1 MKEYSTG
8 SIRNV
13 ALISHS
19 GAGKTTLGDA
29 MLFASG
35 GSDRFGRTDDATSV
49 LDYDPEEQRRKT
61 TISTSIAPVE
71 WKGKKL
77 NVLDTPGYFDF
88 VGEVRSA
95 LRVCDGAVVVVDA
108 TGGVEVGT
116 ELVWQYA
123 NEYGV
128 PRLVAVS
135 KLDRENTDFLSTV
148 KEINDALGGHATPLY
163 LPVGK
168 QAGLKGLVDVIR
180 GVMLTPKPDGKC
192 TEAPVPDD
200 MADAVAEV
208 KEQLKEAACDGDDQL
223 MEKYLEEGDLTNEEI
238 LRGLH
243 LASVAGRISLVVPLA
258 AAKMLGVIQLMD
270 AIIEYLPSPSD
281 VPAVKGTVP
290 GSETEV
296 EREPS
301 QGAPLSALVFKTMA
315 DPYVGKLTLFRV
327 YSGRFASN
335 STALNS
341 TRNKVERVGQLYT
354 IKGKTQEPAA
364 AVNAGDIGAVAKLQ
378 DTLTGDTLCSQ
389 EDPVVFSPIKFPAP
403 IYSVAV
409 HPRTKGDEDKIST
422 GLTRLTEEDPTITVE
437 RNAETAETIL
447 SGLGEV
453 HVDVTTGKLKRK
465 FGVDVDLTTPIIPFR
480 ETIKGSAKAEGRH
493 KKQTGG
499 RGQFGHVWIEFEAAP
514 DTDFEFVDKIFGGAV
529 PRQYIPAVE
538 KGLREAITEGVL
550 AGYPVTGLRAIL
562 YDGSYHPVDSSEMA
576 FKIAASLAF
585 KKGCAEANPI
595 LLEPIM
601 RLEVTVP
608 DQFMGDIMGDLNKKR
623 GRIQGMEA
631 RGRFQVIKATAPLAE
646 LQKYAIDLRSMTQG
660 RGLFTMEFDH
670 YEEVPGNIAE
680 DVIEEA
686 KKRKEE
692 EK

>member
-1 MKEYSTG
+1 
-8 SIRNV
+8 
-13 ALISHS
+13 
-19 GAGKTTLGDA
+19 
-29 MLFASG
+29 
-35 GSDRFGRTDDATSV
+35 
-49 LDYDPEEQRRKT
+49 
-61 TISTSIAPVE
+61 
-71 WKGKKL
+71 
-77 NVLDTPGYFDF
+77 
-88 VGEVRSA
+88 
-95 LRVCDGAVVVVDA
+95 
-108 TGGVEVGT
+108 
-116 ELVWQYA
+116 
-123 NEYGV
+123 
-128 PRLVAVS
+128 
-135 KLDRENTDFLSTV
+135 
-148 KEINDALGGHATPLY
+148 
-163 LPVGK
+163 
-168 QAGLKGLVDVIR
+168 
-180 GVMLTPKPDGKC
+180 
-192 TEAPVPDD
+192 
-200 MADAVAEV
+200 
-208 KEQLKEAACDGDDQL
+208 

-447 SGLGEV
+447 SGSGEV
-453 HVDVTTGKLKRK
+453 HVDVTTG
-465 FGVDVDLTTPIIPFR
+465 
-480 ETIKGSAKAEGRH
+480 
-493 KKQTGG
+493 
-499 RGQFGHVWIEFEAAP
+499 EAQEEVRSRRRP
-514 DTDFEFVDKIFGGAV
+514 
-529 PRQYIPAVE
+529 
-538 KGLREAITEGVL
+538 
-550 AGYPVTGLRAIL
+550 
-562 YDGSYHPVDSSEMA
+562 YHPDYPFPRDHQGFGQPKAGIRSRPAGEGSSA
-576 FKIAASLAF
+576 TYGLSLRPR
-585 KKGCAEANPI
+585 PI
-595 LLEPIM
+595 PTLSLS
-601 RLEVTVP
+601 T
-608 DQFMGDIMGDLNKKR
+608 
-623 GRIQGMEA
+623 
-631 RGRFQVIKATAPLAE
+631 RFSVGQC
-646 LQKYAIDLRSMTQG
+646 
-660 RGLFTMEFDH
+660 
-670 YEEVPGNIAE
+670 PGNTFRQLRRGF
-680 DVIEEA
+680 V
-686 KKRKEE
+686 RQSQKESWPGILSPDSGPFCMTARITRLTHP
-692 EK
+692 KWRSRLPLPLRLRRMQRPTRSCWSL